1 MGGSRGGRQFA
12 ENAVPGN
19 DGHYEKMGRPAAG
32 LEYYPRAAVR
42 VLFCSVLHPCLN
54 FTHNLGYYLFPMIIF
69 SLVFAAVFYFI
80 TDWMLRET

>member
-42 VLFCSVLHPCLN
+42 VLFHYRLDVKR
-54 FTHNLGYYLFPMIIF
+54 NL
-69 SLVFAAVFYFI
+69 
-80 TDWMLRET
+80 T